1 MITNAHEFT
10 AMSSTNGRVTP
21 FNTGKVQIGL
31 LYQPP
36 PPEMTSSEELVQAA
50 LMGWSSI
57 HRPVPL
63 WPVPLWP
70 VTLGSVIVGIL
81 IIFVAG

>member
-1 MITNAHEFT
+1 MITNANEFI
-10 AMSSTNGRVTP
+10 SVSRENGRLTP

-31 LYQPP
+31 LYQPK
-36 PPEMTSSEELVQAA
+36 PPEMTCSEELVQAA

-63 WPVPLWP
+63 WPL
-70 VTLGSVIVGIL
+70 TLGSLIVGIL

>member
-1 MITNAHEFT
+1 MITNANECI
-10 AMSSTNGRVTP
+10 SVSRENGRLTP

-31 LYQPP
+31 LYQPK
-36 PPEMTSSEELVQAA
+36 PPEMTCSEELVQAA

-63 WPVPLWP
+63 WPL
-70 VTLGSVIVGIL
+70 TLGSLIVGFL
-81 IIFVAG
+81 IIFVVG

>member
-1 MITNAHEFT
+1 MITNAHECI
-10 AMSSTNGRVTP
+10 SIDHTNGRVTP
-21 FNTGKVQIGL
+21 YNTGKVQIGL

-63 WPVPLWP
+63 WPV
-70 VTLGSVIVGIL
+70 TICSVVIGFL
-81 IIFVAG
+81 IIFVVG

>member
-1 MITNAHEFT
+1 MITNAHECI
-10 AMSSTNGRVTP
+10 SIDHTNGRVTP

-31 LYQPP
+31 LYQPKAP
-36 PPEMTSSEELVQAA
+36 AMTDSEELVQAA

-63 WPVPLWP
+63 WPV
-70 VTLGSVIVGIL
+70 TLGSLIVGIL
-81 IIFVAG
+81 IILTVG

>member
-1 MITNAHEFT
+1 MITNAHKVISV
-10 AMSSTNGRVTP
+10 SSTNGRVTP
-21 FNTGKVQIGL
+21 YNTGKVQIGL

-63 WPVPLWP
+63 WPV
-70 VTLGSVIVGIL
+70 TLGSLIVGIL
-81 IIFVAG
+81 IILTVG

>member
-1 MITNAHEFT
+1 MITNAHEFISV
-10 AMSSTNGRVTP
+10 SSTNGRVTP

-63 WPVPLWP
+63 WPL
-70 VTLGSVIVGIL
+70 TICSLVIGFL
-81 IIFVAG
+81 IILTVG

>member
-1 MITNAHEFT
+1 MITNANEFI
-10 AMSSTNGRVTP
+10 SIDRTNGRVTP

-36 PPEMTSSEELVQAA
+36 PPEMTSSEELIQAT

-63 WPVPLWP
+63 WPVTICSL
-70 VTLGSVIVGIL
+70 IVGFL
-81 IIFVAG
+81 IILTVG

>member
-1 MITNAHEFT
+1 MITNAHEFIS
-10 AMSSTNGRVTP
+10 ANHVDGRLTP

-31 LYQPP
+31 LYQPK

-63 WPVPLWP
+63 WPVTICSL
-70 VTLGSVIVGIL
+70 VIGFL
-81 IIFVAG
+81 IILTVG

>member
-1 MITNAHEFT
+1 MITNAHEFISV
-10 AMSSTNGRVTP
+10 SSTNGRVTP

-31 LYQPP
+31 LYQLP
-36 PPEMTSSEELVQAA
+36 PPEMTSSEELIQAV

-63 WPVPLWP
+63 WPVTICSL
-70 VTLGSVIVGIL
+70 VIGFL
-81 IIFVAG
+81 IILTVG

>member
-1 MITNAHEFT
+1 MITNAHEFIT
-10 AMSSTNGRVTP
+10 VSSTNGRVTP

-31 LYQPP
+31 LYQPKP
-36 PPEMTSSEELVQAA
+36 PAMTDSEELVQAA

-63 WPVPLWP
+63 WPVTICSL
-70 VTLGSVIVGIL
+70 VIGFL
-81 IIFVAG
+81 IILTVG

>member
-1 MITNAHEFT
+1 MITNAHEFISV
-10 AMSSTNGRVTP
+10 SSTNGRVTP

-31 LYQPP
+31 LYQPKA
-36 PPEMTSSEELVQAA
+36 PEMTSSEELVQAA

-63 WPVPLWP
+63 WPV
-70 VTLGSVIVGIL
+70 TICSVVIGFL
-81 IIFVAG
+81 IIFVVG

>member
-1 MITNAHEFT
+1 MITNAHEFIS
-10 AMSSTNGRVTP
+10 ANHVDGRLTP

-31 LYQPP
+31 LYQPKA
-36 PPEMTSSEELVQAA
+36 PEMTSSEELVQAA

-63 WPVPLWP
+63 WPV
-70 VTLGSVIVGIL
+70 TLGSVIVGIL
-81 IIFVAG
+81 IILTVG

>member
-1 MITNAHEFT
+1 MITNAHEFI
-10 AMSSTNGRVTP
+10 AVSSTNGRVTP

-31 LYQPP
+31 LYQPK

-63 WPVPLWP
+63 WPV
-70 VTLGSVIVGIL
+70 TLGSVIVAFL
-81 IIFVAG
+81 IILTVG

>member
-1 MITNAHEFT
+1 MITNAHECI
-10 AMSSTNGRVTP
+10 SIDHTNGRVTP

-31 LYQPP
+31 MYQRP
-36 PPEMTSSEELVQAA
+36 PPEMTSSEELIQAA

-63 WPVPLWP
+63 WPVTICSLII
-70 VTLGSVIVGIL
+70 GFL
-81 IIFVAG
+81 IIFVVG

>member
-1 MITNAHEFT
+1 MITNANEFISV
-10 AMSSTNGRVTP
+10 SSTNGRVTP

-36 PPEMTSSEELVQAA
+36 PPEMTSSEELIQAT

-63 WPVPLWP
+63 WPVTICSL
-70 VTLGSVIVGIL
+70 VIGFL
-81 IIFVAG
+81 IILTVG

>member
-1 MITNAHEFT
+1 MITKAHEFIS
-10 AMSSTNGRVTP
+10 ANRINQRLTP

-31 LYQPP
+31 LYQLP

-63 WPVPLWP
+63 WPV
-70 VTLGSVIVGIL
+70 TIGSLIVGFL
-81 IIFVAG
+81 IILTVG

>member
-1 MITNAHEFT
+1 MITNAHQFI
-10 AMSSTNGRVTP
+10 STDRKNGRVTP

-31 LYQPP
+31 LYQPK

-63 WPVPLWP
+63 WPVTICSL
-70 VTLGSVIVGIL
+70 VIGFL
-81 IIFVAG
+81 IIFVVG

>member
-10 AMSSTNGRVTP
+10 SVSSTNGRVTP

-31 LYQPP
+31 MYQPK

-63 WPVPLWP
+63 WPV
-70 VTLGSVIVGIL
+70 TICSVIIGFL
-81 IIFVAG
+81 IILTVG

>member
-10 AMSSTNGRVTP
+10 AMSSTNGRATP
-21 FNTGKVQIGL
+21 YNTGKVQIGL
-31 LYQPP
+31 LYQPKA
-36 PPEMTSSEELVQAA
+36 PEMTSSEELVQAA

-63 WPVPLWP
+63 WPV
-70 VTLGSVIVGIL
+70 TIGSVIVGIL
-81 IIFVAG
+81 IILTVG

>member
-1 MITNAHEFT
+1 MITNAHECI
-10 AMSSTNGRVTP
+10 SIDHTNGRVTP

-63 WPVPLWP
+63 WPVTICSL
-70 VTLGSVIVGIL
+70 VIGFL
-81 IIFVAG
+81 IIFVVG

>member
-1 MITNAHEFT
+1 MITNAHQFIST
-10 AMSSTNGRVTP
+10 DRTNGRVTP
-21 FNTGKVQIGL
+21 FNTGKVQIGI
-31 LYQPP
+31 LYQPK

-63 WPVPLWP
+63 WPVTICSL
-70 VTLGSVIVGIL
+70 VIGFLISFVVG
-81 IIFVAG
+81 

>member
-21 FNTGKVQIGL
+21 YNTGKVQIGL
-31 LYQPP
+31 LYQPKP
-36 PPEMTSSEELVQAA
+36 AEMTSSEELVQAA

-63 WPVPLWP
+63 WPV
-70 VTLGSVIVGIL
+70 TIGSLIVGFL
-81 IIFVAG
+81 IILTVG

>member
-1 MITNAHEFT
+1 MITNAHEFIT
-10 AMSSTNGRVTP
+10 VNSTNGRVTP

-31 LYQPP
+31 LYQPKP
-36 PPEMTSSEELVQAA
+36 PVMTDSEELVQAA

-63 WPVPLWP
+63 WPVTICSL
-70 VTLGSVIVGIL
+70 IVGFL
-81 IIFVAG
+81 IILTVG

>member
-1 MITNAHEFT
+1 MITNAHDFISV
-10 AMSSTNGRVTP
+10 SSTNGRVTP

-31 LYQPP
+31 LYQPK

-63 WPVPLWP
+63 WPVTICSL
-70 VTLGSVIVGIL
+70 VIGFL
-81 IIFVAG
+81 IIFVVG

>member
-1 MITNAHEFT
+1 MITNANESISANHVD
-10 AMSSTNGRVTP
+10 GRLTP

-63 WPVPLWP
+63 WPL
-70 VTLGSVIVGIL
+70 TICSLVIGFL
-81 IIFVAG
+81 IILTVG

>member
-1 MITNAHEFT
+1 MITNAHEFISV
-10 AMSSTNGRVTP
+10 SSTNGRVTP

-63 WPVPLWP
+63 WPV
-70 VTLGSVIVGIL
+70 TICSVVMGFL
-81 IIFVAG
+81 IIFVVG